1 VFYLVVFFQLT
12 HTGRRKSMSSL
23 EHLGTYAEGWTKG
36 DAETILKVVT
46 ENYTFDDPNTGVIS
60 KNEFS
65 NYMAGLKETV
75 SSLRGGTLSEIF
87 MEISE
92 VLTDEKEGILTAWCW
107 WAIPGTGIKGSG
119 LIKVGSEGVRSE
131 VITYYTRLPG

>member
-1 VFYLVVFFQLT
+1 
-12 HTGRRKSMSSL
+12 MSAS

-36 DAETILKVVT
+36 DADLILKVAADS
-46 ENYTFDDPNTGVIS
+46 YTFDDPNTGVIS

-65 NYMAGLKETV
+65 SYLAGLKETV
-75 SSLRGGTLSEIF
+75 SSLRGGTQSETF

-107 WAIPGTGIKGSG
+107 WAIPGTEIKGSG

-131 VITYYTRLPG
+131 VITYYTKLPG